1 MLAFSKAQESAAHR
15 TAAGFAARAQDV
27 GQARRFITGGCMVR
41 VKDIEAINARTLAEI
56 ARGETPSGEYCGF
69 VDIAFLGAPRFV
81 MLHAADC
88 GVSVHVLTKRE
99 FEPASLAVWCHLS
112 RTATGILDIGAYSG
126 IYALAAAVRRPDL
139 TIHAFEPNPFS
150 MARLRTNRFSNG
162 LSNIQEHP
170 CGVGAENTRAQL
182 IWNKKHLP
190 YINSA
195 ATFVDASRLDSKR
208 FESTMADIR
217 RIDEPDFC
225 AGLGPNALIKIDVEG
240 AETVVMQGLSR
251 LLPQRPDFILET
263 FSGPACDAI
272 GAMLNPYGYRAY
284 FIDEQQRRLH
294 RLEKMTP
301 CDPAGAGMNLF
312 LTTRDVLPLPEI
324 V

>member
-1 MLAFSKAQESAAHR
+1 
-15 TAAGFAARAQDV
+15 
-27 GQARRFITGGCMVR
+27 MVR

-56 ARGETPSGEYCGF
+56 ARGETPTGGYYGF
-69 VDIAFLGAPRFV
+69 VEIAFLGSPRFV

-88 GVSVHVLTKRE
+88 NVSVIVMAKRE

-139 TIHAFEPNPFS
+139 TIHAFEPNPYS
-150 MARLRTNRFSNG
+150 VARLRTNRFSNG

-170 CGVGAENTRAQL
+170 YGVGAENMRAQL
-182 IWNKKHLP
+182 MWLTKHLP
-190 YINSA
+190 YINSG
-195 ATFVDASRLDSKR
+195 ASFMHTSPFDPKR
-208 FESTMADIR
+208 FESAMADIR

-225 AGLGPNALIKIDVEG
+225 ASLGDKALIKIDVEG
-240 AETVVMQGLSR
+240 AEAIAMQGLSR

-263 FSGPACDAI
+263 FSGPACEAI
-272 GAMLNPYGYRAY
+272 DAMLSPYGYRAY
-284 FIDEQQRRLH
+284 FIDEQQRRLQ
-294 RLEKMTP
+294 RLPKMMP

-312 LTTRDVLPLPEI
+312 LTTRDVLPLPEM

>member
-1 MLAFSKAQESAAHR
+1 
-15 TAAGFAARAQDV
+15 
-27 GQARRFITGGCMVR
+27 MVR

-56 ARGETPSGEYCGF
+56 ARGETTGGDYYGF
-69 VDIAFLGAPRFV
+69 VDIAFLGSPRFV

-112 RTATGILDIGAYSG
+112 RTATGFLDIGAYTG
-126 IYALAAAVRRPDL
+126 IYSLAAAVRRPDL
-139 TIHAFEPNPFS
+139 TVHAFEPNPYS
-150 MARLRTNRFSNG
+150 MARLRTNRFSNR
-162 LSNIQEHP
+162 LANIQEHM
-170 CGVGAENTRAQL
+170 CGVGTENMRAQL

-195 ATFVDASRLDSKR
+195 ATFIDASRLDEKR
-208 FESTMADIR
+208 FESAMADIR

-225 AGLGPNALIKIDVEG
+225 ASLGPRCLIKIDVEG
-240 AETVVMQGLSR
+240 AEAIVMQGLAR

-263 FSGPACDAI
+263 FSGPACETINALL
-272 GAMLNPYGYRAY
+272 GPYGYRTY

-294 RLEKMTP
+294 RREKLTP
-301 CDPAGAGMNLF
+301 CDPSGPGMNLF
-312 LTTRDVLPLPEI
+312 LTARDILPLPEI
-324 V
+324 A

>member
-1 MLAFSKAQESAAHR
+1 
-15 TAAGFAARAQDV
+15 
-27 GQARRFITGGCMVR
+27 MVR
-41 VKDIEAINARTLAEI
+41 VKDIEALNARTLAEI
-56 ARGETPSGEYCGF
+56 ARGEEPNGGYYGF
-69 VDIAFLGAPRFV
+69 VDIAFLGSPRFV

-99 FEPASLAVWCHLS
+99 FEPASLAVWCYLS
-112 RTATGILDIGAYSG
+112 RMATGILDIGAYSG

-150 MARLRTNRFSNG
+150 MSRLRTNRFSNS

-170 CGVGAENTRAQL
+170 YGVGAENMRAQL

-195 ATFVDASRLDSKR
+195 ATFVDASRVDMKR

-217 RIDEPDFC
+217 KIDEPDFC
-225 AGLGPNALIKIDVEG
+225 ASLGDKCLIKIDVEG
-240 AETVVMQGLSR
+240 AEAIVMQGLSR

-263 FSGPACDAI
+263 FSAQACDTI
-272 GAMLNPYGYRAY
+272 NAMLAPYGYRAY
-284 FIDEQQRRLH
+284 FIDEPQRRLH
-294 RLEKMTP
+294 RREKLTP
-301 CDPAGAGMNLF
+301 CDPAGIGMNHF
-312 LTTRDVLPLPEI
+312 LTTRDILPLPEI